1 MEFESWWLLAIPLF
15 FVLGWFAARVDLHNA
30 PARRGELPDAYFRGL
45 NFLLNEQP
53 DKAIDAF
60 IDVVKLDP
68 ETIDLHFALGNLFR
82 RRGET
87 DRAIRV
93 HLNLAQRSDLDAEQR
108 EHAIYALGKD
118 YLKAGLLDRAEETF
132 NRLEGSRHAAA
143 ALRHKLEI
151 AQMVRDWPQA
161 ISLAERLARDTGD
174 DHGRDVAHFH
184 CELAASA
191 LASESADRF
200 ERARREIEAAAGA
213 APDHARPVLLAG
225 ELAFAQGESAAAIR
239 AWGALTGENSPYLA
253 LVARGWLEAHAAIGQ
268 SVQGIDSLLDVHSRS
283 PSVDTLAAIADALRE
298 ARGAAAA
305 IEWVEAELKRQ
316 PSLLGLE
323 KLLELRAGRAEG
335 AERAE
340 IELSQRLIQPQA
352 SRLARYVCSRCGF
365 KARQFYWQCPG
376 CSRWESYAPRRTEE
390 MERG

>member
-15 FVLGWFAARVDLHNA
+15 FVLGWFAARVDLRNA

-68 ETIDLHFALGNLFR
+68 ETIELHFALGNLFR

-93 HLNLAQRSDLDAEQR
+93 HLNLAQRRDLDARQR
-108 EHAIYALGKD
+108 EHALYALGQD
-118 YLKAGLLDRAEETF
+118 YLKAGLLDRAEETCD
-132 NRLEGSRHAAA
+132 RLQGSNHAAA
-143 ALRHKLEI
+143 ALRHRLEI

-161 ISLAERLARDTGD
+161 ISLAQRLASDTGE
-174 DHGRDVAHFH
+174 DHGREVAHFR
-184 CELAASA
+184 CELAAAA
-191 LASESADRF
+191 LASGDTDRF
-200 ERARREIEAAAGA
+200 ERARREIETAAAA
-213 APDHARPVLLAG
+213 APGHARPLLLSG
-225 ELAFAQGESAAAIR
+225 ELAYAQGDPAQAIR
-239 AWGALTGENSPYLA
+239 HWSALTGENAPYLA
-253 LVARGWLEAHAAIGQ
+253 LVAHDWLAAHAAIGQ
-268 SVQGIDSLLDVHSRS
+268 SVRGINSLVDVHRGS
-283 PSVDTLAAIADALRE
+283 PSVDTLAAIADAL
-298 ARGAAAA
+298 AQAQGAAAA
-305 IEWVEAELKRQ
+305 IEWVEAELQRQ

-323 KLLELRAGRAEG
+323 KLLELRAGCAEE
-335 AERAE
+335 ARRAE
-340 IELSQRLIQPQA
+340 IELSQRLIRPQA
-352 SRLARYVCSRCGF
+352 TRLARYVCGRCGF